1 MGIHSTGSEAK
12 SFLFSAPFEEIKL
25 PLLPDYCPM
34 FFRRSLATA
43 VSTAADSIKSRLR
56 SELKNAMLS
65 KNSSQ
70 VNTLKM
76 LQNEII
82 NFEKSGKSKFPVKK
96 TPFCL
101 YNSPLEIAGEADYL
115 VALQE
120 VKDRYV
126 NTLASY
132 QQLMAESRRAEDVEK
147 LRVLH
152 EKEVAELNVLKS
164 FLPAE
169 YTRQDLI
176 NLLPAEAQ
184 IKTFPEAIKILVGKV
199 DFTRIS
205 RSALAR
211 ELRQIYQ

>member
-1 MGIHSTGSEAK
+1 
-12 SFLFSAPFEEIKL
+12 
-25 PLLPDYCPM
+25 M